1 MDEILPSLATI
12 IENAARAQRET
23 FARCGGRPCGTAVGG
38 LNAYQWLQF
47 IAAHEKQQMKPMREI
62 AETLPK
68 TVTSLHK

>member
-1 MDEILPSLATI
+1 MDETWPSVAPPSRTLLAR
-12 IENAARAQRET
+12 NAN
-23 FARCGGRPCGTAVGG
+23 FCVLRPCGTTVGS

-47 IAAHEKQQMKPMREI
+47 IAAREKRQMKLMREI